1 MGVDSKDHAGG
12 IDMKKKHTIKAPT
25 LLEMLGHIP
34 SEIAKS
40 AFKTGNASGVHGKKK
55 SKQDRI
61 IARQEER
68 NAQRGENP
76 EERGHSTVFAPLA
89 SAC

>member
-1 MGVDSKDHAGG
+1 M
-12 IDMKKKHTIKAPT
+12 MKKHTIKAPT
-25 LLEMLGHIP
+25 LLEMLAHTS

-61 IARQEER
+61 RTRQEER
-68 NAQRGENP
+68 NAQRGEHP
-76 EERGHSTVFAPLA
+76 EERGADSVFALL
-89 SAC
+89 SWGC